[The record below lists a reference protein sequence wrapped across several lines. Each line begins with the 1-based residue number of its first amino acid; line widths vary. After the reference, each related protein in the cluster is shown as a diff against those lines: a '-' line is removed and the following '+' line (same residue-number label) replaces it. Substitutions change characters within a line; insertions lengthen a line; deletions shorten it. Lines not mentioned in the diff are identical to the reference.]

1 MRFGPRDLARYLAQE
16 RGWPLAASLP
26 TSPAPIGAFSAVT
39 MSSRSDG
46 SPPMRTG
53 SLFVAVRTSRGDG
66 HHYVQDAFR
75 NGARA
80 ALVARVPDE
89 LCGAEQ
95 DAVQV
100 LDFRPGASC
109 VPDASSLAAGKPL
122 LYLVSDP
129 VAALQRVSAWW
140 RRQFAARV
148 IGITGSVGKTTT
160 KELVAA
166 CLSTRYR
173 VLRNPGSFNN
183 ELGLP
188 FTLLELTA
196 SHERVVLEIGVSAL
210 GEMALFS
217 SLAGPHVAVV
227 TAVTAAHLEA
237 FRDLETVAAEKGE
250 LVAAIP
256 ANGLAVLNGDDPR
269 VAAMANRTR
278 AHTLLYGRGK
288 ECQVRADR
296 VEARGLEGISF
307 VAHASGTTRHLKL
320 PIAGTHFVYAAL
332 AALAVALKEGVAID
346 DVVAALGRAPET
358 QRLRQI
364 VLPCGATLLDDTYN
378 ASPAATV
385 AALELLA
392 SLSGRRIAVLGDMFE
407 LGDFAEEGHRSVG
420 RYAVA
425 SGIDLLIVV
434 GELASFIGDEARQTG
449 LPEGRIRA
457 VRDTTSAVDAIADLS
472 IGAGDYVLIKG
483 SHGMHMEE
491 IVRCLSD

>member
-26 TSPAPIGAFSAVT
+26 TGPAPIGAFSAVT
-39 MSSRSDG
+39 MSSRPDG

-53 SLFVAVRTSRGDG
+53 SLFVAVRTRRGDG

-80 ALVARVPDE
+80 ALVAQVPDE
-89 LCGAEQ
+89 LCGAKR

-100 LDFRPGASC
+100 LDFRPGASR
-109 VPDASSLAAGKPL
+109 VPDLSSLAASKPL

-129 VAALQRVSAWW
+129 EAALQRVSAWW

-166 CLSTRYR
+166 CLSPCYR

-188 FTLLELTA
+188 FTLLELTG

-227 TAVTAAHLEA
+227 TAVAAAHLEA

-256 ANGLAVLNGDDPR
+256 ADGLAVLNGDDPH

-278 AHTLLYGRGK
+278 ARTLLYGRGK

-307 VAHASGTTRHLKL
+307 VAHASGTTRPLKL
-320 PIAGTHFVYAAL
+320 PLAGTHFVYAAL
-332 AALAVALKEGVAID
+332 AALAVALEEGVPFD

-420 RYAVA
+420 RKAAA

-434 GELASFIGDEARQTG
+434 GELASLIGDEARQTG
-449 LPEGRIRA
+449 LPEGRIQA
-457 VRDTTSAVDAIADLS
+457 VRDNRSAVEAMADLR